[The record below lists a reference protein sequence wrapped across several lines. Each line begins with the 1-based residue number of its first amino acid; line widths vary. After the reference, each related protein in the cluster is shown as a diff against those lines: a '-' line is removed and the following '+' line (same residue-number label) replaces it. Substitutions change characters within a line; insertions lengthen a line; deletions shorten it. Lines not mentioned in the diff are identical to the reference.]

1 MIPDVV
7 LNFLAHG
14 LLDWPVWKIVV
25 AALAMT
31 HLTIAAVTIYL
42 HRHQAHRA
50 LDLHPIPSHIF
61 RLWLW
66 LSTGMQTKDW
76 AAIHRKHHA
85 KCETEEDPH
94 SPQTR
99 GLKTVFWQGAEL
111 YRVESRNAE
120 TLAKYGHGTP
130 DDWLERNVYS
140 RYTWHGVGIMLVI
153 NWILFGIGLGSTVWA
168 LQMAWIPV
176 WAAGVVNGVGHFWGY
191 RNFNCED
198 ASRNIVPWGIIIGGE
213 ELHNNHH
220 TYPTSAKLSN
230 KWYEFDIGWMY
241 IRMLAA
247 LGLATVKKVA
257 PTPKFAAPRPVV
269 DEAILHAVIAHRH
282 DVMAKYAKSFKQAY
296 SEEATKLKAASAD
309 RLAAMKLARMEL
321 ARKWLHKDAAQL
333 SEVDRAAVAEVLSH
347 NQVLNKIYV
356 MRTELAALWGRSSHS
371 ADHLLAQLQDWCKR
385 AEESGIRS
393 LQEFSLRLRSYS

>member
-14 LLDWPVWKIVV
+14 LLDWPVWKVVV

-50 LDLHPIPSHIF
+50 LDLHAIPSHIF

-85 KCETEEDPH
+85 KCETDDDPH

-111 YRVESRNAE
+111 YRAESKNAD

-153 NWILFGIGLGSTVWA
+153 DWIFFGIGLGSTVWA
-168 LQMAWIPV
+168 VQMAWIPV

-241 IRMLAA
+241 IRMLEM

-257 PTPKFAAPRPVV
+257 PTPKFAAPRAVV
-269 DEAILHAVIAHRH
+269 DEATLQAVIAHRY
-282 DVMAKYAKSFKQAY
+282 DVMAKFAKSFKQVY
-296 SEEATKLKAASAD
+296 GEEAAKLKAASAD

-371 ADHLLAQLQDWCKR
+371 ADHLLVQLQDWCKR